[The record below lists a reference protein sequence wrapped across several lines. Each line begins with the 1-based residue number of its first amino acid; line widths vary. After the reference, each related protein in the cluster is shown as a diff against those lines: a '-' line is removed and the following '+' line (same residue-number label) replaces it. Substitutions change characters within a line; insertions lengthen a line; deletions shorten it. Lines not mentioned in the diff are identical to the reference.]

1 MKLSK
6 RLAAIKQFVLKDS
19 ILADIGCD
27 HAYLPCACV
36 LDGTC
41 AKAYACDINEGP
53 LKRAMETIKETDTMN
68 RVFPVLCAGLKDCPQ
83 DTDLIIIS
91 GMGFETIKTILEND
105 YHRLKQFKRL
115 ILQSNS
121 DVDYLRRWISDHG
134 FKIVDEALVH
144 EGHYY
149 QIVVVEPCGGKALNE
164 DEILFGPIM
173 PKKELFNEYWEY
185 RRHKLLM
192 ILNQL
197 EDGHEKAAE
206 ITNLIQRIEKQLT
219 TSSQ

>member
-6 RLAAIKQFVLKDS
+6 RLAAIKQFVLKES

-41 AKAYACDINEGP
+41 VRAYACDINEGP
-53 LKRAMETIKETDTMN
+53 LKRAMETIKETDTQD
-68 RVFPVLCAGLKDCPQ
+68 RVFPVLCAGLNDCPF
-83 DTDLIIIS
+83 DVDVVIIS
-91 GMGFETIKTILEND
+91 GMGFETIKSIFEND

-121 DVDYLRRWISDHG
+121 DVDLLRQWISDHA
-134 FKIVDEALVH
+134 FNIVDEALVH

-149 QIVVVEPCGGKALNE
+149 QIIVVEPKGGKVLNE
-164 DEILFGPIM
+164 NEILFGPIM
-173 PKKELFNEYWEY
+173 PKRELFGEYWTY
-185 RRHKLLM
+185 RSHKLKM

-197 EDGHEKAAE
+197 DEKHEKFAE
-206 ITNLIQRIEKQLT
+206 LNNLVQRIEEQLK
-219 TSSQ
+219 TSSD

>member
-53 LKRAMETIKETDTMN
+53 LKRAMETIKETDTED
-68 RVFPVLCAGLKDCPQ
+68 RVFPVLCAGLNDCPQ
-83 DTDLIIIS
+83 DADLVIIS
-91 GMGFETIKTILEND
+91 GMGYETIKTILEND
-105 YHRLKQFKRL
+105 YHRLKHFQRL

-121 DVDYLRRWISDHG
+121 DVDLLRGWISDHA

-149 QIVVVEPCGGKALNE
+149 QIIVVEPVGGKELTE

-173 PKKELFNEYWEY
+173 PEKELFNEYWEY
-185 RRHKLLM
+185 RRHKVQM

-197 EDGHEKAAE
+197 DDEHEKFAE
-206 ITNLIQRIEKQLT
+206 YTALLQRIDTQLK
-219 TSSQ
+219 TSSK

>member
-41 AKAYACDINEGP
+41 VRAYACDINEGP
-53 LKRAMETIKETDTMN
+53 FQRAMATIKETDTLD
-68 RVFPVLCAGLKDCPQ
+68 RVFPLLCAGLSDCPEEV
-83 DTDLIIIS
+83 DCVIIS
-91 GMGFETIKTILEND
+91 GMGYETIKMILEND
-105 YHRLKQFKRL
+105 FERLPQFKRL

-121 DVDYLRRWISDHG
+121 DVDLLRQWLSDHS
-134 FKIVDEALVH
+134 FAIVDEDLVH

-149 QIVVVEPCGGKALNE
+149 QIVVAEPFGGRKLSD
-164 DEILFGPIM
+164 DEILFGPLM
-173 PKKELFNEYWEY
+173 PQKELFQEYWEY
-185 RRHKLLM
+185 RRHKLSL
-192 ILNQL
+192 ILDQL
-197 EDGHEKAAE
+197 AEDHDKYAE
-206 ITNLIQRIEKQLT
+206 LTELFQRIDKQLK
-219 TSSQ
+219 TSS

>member
-53 LKRAMETIKETDTMN
+53 LKRAMETIKETGTEN
-68 RVFPVLCAGLKDCPQ
+68 RVFPVLCAGLKDCPF
-83 DTDLIIIS
+83 DADLVIIS
-91 GMGFETIKTILEND
+91 GMGYETIKSILEND

-121 DVDYLRRWISDHG
+121 DVDLLRRWISDHG
-134 FKIVDEALVH
+134 FKIVDEDLVH

-149 QIVVVEPCGGKALNE
+149 QIVVVEPEGGKVLNE
-164 DEILFGPIM
+164 DEILFGPMM
-173 PKKELFNEYWEY
+173 PEREIFNEYWQY
-185 RRHKLLM
+185 RRHKLKL
-192 ILNQL
+192 ILDQL
-197 EDGHEKAAE
+197 DENHEKFAE
-206 ITNLIQRIEKQLT
+206 LTALFQRIDTQLK
-219 TSSQ
+219 TSSE

>member
-41 AKAYACDINEGP
+41 VRAYACDINEGP
-53 LKRAMETIKETDTMN
+53 LQRAMNTIKETDTVN
-68 RVFPVLCAGLKDCPQ
+68 RVFPVLCAGLNDCPQ
-83 DTDLIIIS
+83 EVDCVIIS
-91 GMGFETIKTILEND
+91 GMGYETIKMILEND
-105 YHRLKQFKRL
+105 YARLSQFKRL

-121 DVDYLRRWISDHG
+121 DVDLLRKWLSEHAFHI
-134 FKIVDEALVH
+134 IDEDIVH

-149 QIVVVEPCGGKALNE
+149 QILVVETSGGQPLSD

-173 PKKELFNEYWEY
+173 PKKAMFREYWEY
-185 RRHKLLM
+185 RRHKLIA

-197 EDGHEKAAE
+197 SDDHEKYAE
-206 ITNLIQRIEKQLT
+206 LNEMRQRIDKQLK
-219 TSSQ
+219 TSS

>member
-53 LKRAMETIKETDTMN
+53 LKRAMETIKETGTED
-68 RVFPVLCAGLKDCPQ
+68 RVFPVLCAGLKDCPS
-83 DTDLIIIS
+83 DVDLVIIS
-91 GMGFETIKTILEND
+91 GMGYETIKSILEND

-121 DVDYLRRWISDHG
+121 DVDLLRRWLSDHT
-134 FKIVDEALVH
+134 FKIVDEELVH

-149 QIVVVEPCGGKALNE
+149 QIVVVEPDGGKMLTE
-164 DEILFGPIM
+164 DEILFGSIM
-173 PKKELFNEYWEY
+173 PKRELFNEYWEY
-185 RRHKLLM
+185 RRFKLQM

-197 EDGHEKAAE
+197 EDGHVKIAE
-206 ITNLIQRIEKQLT
+206 LTDLLHRIDTQLK
-219 TSSQ
+219 TSSD